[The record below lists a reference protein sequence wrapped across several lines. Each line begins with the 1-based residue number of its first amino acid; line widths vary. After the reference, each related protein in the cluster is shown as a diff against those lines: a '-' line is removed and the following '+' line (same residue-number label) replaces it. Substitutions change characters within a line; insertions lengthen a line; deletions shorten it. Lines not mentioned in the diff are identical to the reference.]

1 MRAAVSLGVPREHHL
16 LQPDDGIHATMTD
29 VIAR

>member
-1 MRAAVSLGVPREHHL
+1 MRAAVSFGVPRERHL
-16 LQPDDGIHATMTD
+16 LQPDDGIHPTMTN